1 MIVLDTHALIWWVNG
16 DARLSAA
23 AAAAIK
29 GAAGNEGQILVSAI
43 TAWEVAML
51 VERGRIALAMDLD
64 QWLRTVESMEGVF
77 MVPITSQVAAQSA
90 TLPGVF
96 HKDPADR
103 MIVALARELNAPV
116 VTADDKIQRYPH
128 VRWVW

>member
-29 GAAGNEGQILVSAI
+29 DAGGNEGQILVSAI